1 VTHRVIL
8 SPAAARELRK
18 LDRGA
23 ATRVVRTLEVLADQP
38 RPPAA
43 TPLVGRA
50 GVWRVRTGD
59 YRLLYE
65 IHDDELLVLVIR
77 VSHRRDVYGR

>member
-1 VTHRVIL
+1 MTFRVVL

-18 LDRGA
+18 LNH
-23 ATRVVRTLEVLADQP
+23 
-38 RPPAA
+38 PAA

-50 GVWRVRTGD
+50 GMWRIRTGD

-77 VSHRRDVYGR
+77 VAHRRDVYDR